1 MTLLATNNGKYAA
14 ACSLDFSAP
23 PQYYDT
29 FALRDSSGAPT
40 VSMTWPYFLSS
51 RSRSVLRASGAVPV
65 QSCWNGIVAF
75 DAAPFYA
82 TPTSPGLKF
91 RGLPDDLAQSHLEAS
106 ECCLIHMDNMLS
118 AEKGVY
124 LNPNVRVT
132 YNADAYKAVHPE
144 NGEWPTQWQK
154 VVGVWKNRC
163 LRWVR
168 WPSRYLERR
177 LVRGRIDRWIAKP
190 PGENGQKN
198 SEVGRACTV
207 DEMQVLVSNGW
218 KHL

>member
-1 MTLLATNNGKYAA
+1 MTLLATNNGNYAA
-14 ACSLDFSAP
+14 SCSLDFSAP
-23 PQYYDT
+23 PLYYDT

-51 RSRSVLRASGAVPV
+51 RSRSVLTSSGDVPV
-65 QSCWNGIVAF
+65 QSCWNGMVAF

-91 RGLPDDLAQSHLEAS
+91 RGLPDSLAQSHLEAS
-106 ECCLIHMDNMLS
+106 ECCLIHMDNKLS

-124 LNPNVRVT
+124 LNPNVRVA
-132 YNADAYKAVHPE
+132 YNADAYKAVHAD
-144 NGEWPTQWQK
+144 GGQWPSRWQK
-154 VVGVWKNRC
+154 VKGVWKNRA
-163 LRWVR
+163 LRWAR

-177 LVRGRIDRWIAKP
+177 LVQGRIDSWMKSPLEKGA
-190 PGENGQKN
+190 NKN
-198 SEVGRACTV
+198 SEAGAICTV
-207 DEMQVLVSNGW
+207 DEMQVLVINGW